1 MFRNKKKILV
11 LAIDTVFFGLCVF
24 SKWLSQL
31 MIDGLGGCRFYE
43 IYGIKCLTCGG
54 TRCVNA
60 LSQGRILE
68 AFSYNAFVPVALV
81 LLAFSLVLLNVA
93 WLFGNK
99 KAGEVLSRLCNLK
112 LLFAGCIITALYV
125 LCRNILPVIYRL

>member
-11 LAIDTVFFGLCVF
+11 LVVDTVFLCLCVF
-24 SKWLSQL
+24 SRCLSQL

-60 LSQGRILE
+60 L
-68 AFSYNAFVPVALV
+68 YNAFVPVALV
-81 LLAFSLVLLNVA
+81 LLAFALVLLNVA

-125 LCRNILPVIYRL
+125 LFRNILPVIYRL